1 MGALPSPELP
11 TGPRRDL
18 VDALHG
24 LHHQAGWPSLREMAR
39 EVGCS
44 HTTVSAAFSEPR
56 VPRWGLL
63 ELLVETLD
71 GDTERFHHLWLEA
84 SAAAVSGSV
93 SPIAPEPVPPVPA
106 TAPRQ
111 LPAPVRAFIGREA
124 QLDALDELLR
134 ADPDGG
140 ARLAVVTGT
149 AGAGKTALVL
159 RWAHR
164 VVDRFSDGQLYL
176 DLGGF
181 GPRAP
186 MSTTEALEALLRG
199 LGTEGAAVPR
209 AIEQRSAAL
218 RTLLADRRVL
228 LVLDNAVST
237 DQVRALL
244 PGGAG
249 CAVVAT
255 SRTNLAGLVA
265 REGARRV
272 DVDLLS
278 DAEAHALLMRLV
290 GRRVEIE
297 PAAAARLA
305 QLCARLPLALRIAA
319 ELAAARPAST
329 LADLVAELDHDPDRL
344 DLLRVADDEHTA
356 VRSVFSWSWRH
367 LGDDAA
373 RAFRLIGLHA
383 GADISLSAAAALL
396 GVTERVARM
405 TLDELVR
412 ANMLSETADRH
423 YVMHDLLRG
432 YAAESTSGLKQGDRD
447 AALGRVHAHYLATA
461 SAAMAAERGPTWRPP
476 DLPPPTS
483 PAPRFPDPIAARDW
497 LRREWSVLV
506 ATAESPDADYEYVRD
521 TAAVL
526 HDHLD
531 DQGHFD
537 EAIRLHRRVRDL
549 AGALGRPSDEADAT
563 DDLAVICRRI
573 GNYEDAEH
581 LHRLALAGRRAA
593 GDPAGQAQSL
603 HRLGVLCWRR
613 GRYDEADAYL
623 DEAATL
629 YAHSADP
636 VGEGQACYAR
646 GIAKRRQ
653 GLYLDAVQLHSRA
666 IDLLR
671 EVGDRRGEGAATNN
685 LGVVW
690 LFLGRYAEAARCFDE
705 ALAVYTAVD
714 HPIGVA
720 VCRDNLGSL
729 ASRERRF
736 EDAMSHHSDALE
748 AFVRLGYP
756 AGQGDSHRGLG
767 VALAG
772 LGRRDEAVDQLEH
785 ALRIGER
792 VGEASVV
799 TQTLCDL
806 GSVRL
811 ARGEL
816 DAAEEAWSH
825 ALTFATSAGDRYEQ
839 ARAHHG
845 LGQVHAARGDAAE
858 AVRLTTLADATF
870 LELSVEEASTTD
882 VPISGQ
888 RTAVRDL
895 AAGSG

>member
-18 VDALHG
+18 VDALHD
-24 LHHQAGWPSLREMAR
+24 LHHRAGWPSLREMAR

-63 ELLVETLD
+63 ELLVETLG

-84 SAAAVSGSV
+84 SAAAVSSSA
-93 SPIAPEPVPPVPA
+93 SPMAPDAVPPVRA
-106 TAPRQ
+106 MAPRQ
-111 LPAPVRAFIGREA
+111 LPAPVRAFIGRES
-124 QLDALDELLR
+124 QLAALDELLHT
-134 ADPDGG
+134 DPDGG

-164 VVDRFSDGQLYL
+164 VVDRFGDGQLYL

-209 AIEQRSAAL
+209 GIEQRAAAL
-218 RTLLADRRVL
+218 RTLLADRSVL

-244 PGGAG
+244 PGGPG

-255 SRTNLAGLVA
+255 SRTSLAGLVA

-278 DAEAHALLMRLV
+278 DAEAHELLMRLV
-290 GRRVEIE
+290 GRRVEME
-297 PAAAARLA
+297 PAAAEQLAR
-305 QLCARLPLALRIAA
+305 QCARLPLALRIAA
-319 ELAAARPAST
+319 ELAAARPTST

-367 LGDDAA
+367 LDDDAA

-383 GADISLSAAAALL
+383 GADVGLPAAAALL
-396 GVTERVARM
+396 GVEERVARM
-405 TLDELVR
+405 TLSELVR
-412 ANMLSETADRH
+412 ANMLSETADRR
-423 YVMHDLLRG
+423 YAMHDLLRG
-432 YAAESTSGLKQGDRD
+432 YAAESARGLEQGDRD
-447 AALGRVHAHYLATA
+447 AALGRVHAFYLATA
-461 SAAMAAERGPTWRPP
+461 SAAMAAAQGPTWRPP
-476 DLPPPTS
+476 DLPPAVW
-483 PAPRFPDPIAARDW
+483 PAPSFPDPIAARAW

-506 ATAESPDADYEYVRD
+506 ATAESPNADYEYVRD

-549 AGALGRPSDEADAT
+549 AGALGRPSDEASAT

-573 GNYEDAEH
+573 GNYEDAER

-629 YAHSADP
+629 YAHAADP

-666 IDLLR
+666 INLLR

-690 LFLGRYAEAARCFDE
+690 LFLGSYAEAARCFDE

-729 ASRERRF
+729 ASREHRF
-736 EDAMSHHSDALE
+736 EDAMSHHGEALE

-772 LGRRDEAVDQLEH
+772 LGRRDEAVDQLER
-785 ALRIGER
+785 ALQIGER
-792 VGEASVV
+792 VGEANLV

-806 GSVRL
+806 GGVRL

-816 DAAEEAWSH
+816 DAAEQAWSR
-825 ALTFATSAGDRYEQ
+825 ALTLATSAGDRYEQ
-839 ARAHHG
+839 ARAHRG
-845 LGQVHAARGDAAE
+845 LGQVHAALGDAAE
-858 AVRLTTLADATF
+858 AARLAALADATF

-882 VPISGQ
+882 APVDG
-888 RTAVRDL
+888 RRAAVRDL
-895 AAGSG
+895 SAGSG